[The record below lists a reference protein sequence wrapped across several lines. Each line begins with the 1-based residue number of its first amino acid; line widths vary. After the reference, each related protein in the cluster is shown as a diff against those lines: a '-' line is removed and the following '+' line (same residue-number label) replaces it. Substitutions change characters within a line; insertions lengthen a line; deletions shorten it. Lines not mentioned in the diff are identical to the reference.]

1 MTARPAARDRMAA
14 FPVLA
19 APRCHPAFSERQSG
33 ADGWCTR

>member
-19 APRCHPAFSERQSG
+19 ASRCLPAFSERQSG
-33 ADGWCTR
+33 ADGWRAR